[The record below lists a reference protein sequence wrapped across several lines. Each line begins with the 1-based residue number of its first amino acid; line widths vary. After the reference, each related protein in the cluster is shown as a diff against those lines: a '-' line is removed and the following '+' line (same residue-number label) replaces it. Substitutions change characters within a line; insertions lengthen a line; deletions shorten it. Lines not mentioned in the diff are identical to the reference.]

1 MQRTIGLD
9 NVIRPDVVRM
19 IGKGRTQSVSDQ
31 QRQSHYEP
39 EAHSRSFKRKLF
51 RGNVEVRNDERR
63 YNRQQP
69 RNTVVL
75 DHPKIL
81 PHKRERINED
91 QQVAQ
96 LEASEQAFLT
106 AIEVANQIRFLMK
119 L

>member
-1 MQRTIGLD
+1 
-9 NVIRPDVVRM
+9 M

-39 EAHSRSFKRKLF
+39 EAHSCSFSRKLF
-51 RGNVEVRNDERR
+51 RGNVEVRNDKR
-63 YNRQQP
+63 NDDCQQP

-96 LEASEQAFLT
+96 LEAPEQASLT
-106 AIEVANQIRFLMK
+106 VIGVANQIRFLMK